1 VRPAYYDATFLVKLY
16 CREHGSEE
24 VRRHS
29 QSVSLLVSSLHS
41 RGEIASTLHRK
52 RSEGAMT
59 EAAVAEVLAQFRS
72 DVAAG
77 VVRFQPIAAAL
88 FDRIESV
95 FLSAPIGTFLRA
107 ADALHLACAAENG
120 FTEIHS
126 NDRHLLAAAPLFG
139 LRGMNAIPGR

>member
-1 VRPAYYDATFLVKLY
+1 
-16 CREHGSEE
+16 
-24 VRRHS
+24 
-29 QSVSLLVSSLHS
+29 
-41 RGEIASTLHRK
+41 
-52 RSEGAMT
+52 MT
-59 EAAVAEVLAQFRS
+59 ESAVAEVLTQLRG

-77 VVRFQPIAAAL
+77 AVQFHPIAPSL

-120 FTEIHS
+120 FAEIHS

-139 LRGMNAIPGR
+139 LRGMNAIPG